1 MRSGCRHSMHA
12 RLRINPDSRVP
23 RRGKIRRDTLF
34 LTDRIGMRTA
44 SLDVLCRG
52 NIISPIIRKTVPA
65 TSAELTM
72 ALDVE
77 IPFGDGTITA
87 ELPDR
92 TVYLTGE
99 FKSQFSVIDDLEE
112 EIKGALDEPL
122 GSPRVEDLV
131 KRGSRVVIAF
141 DDPTVMAFGPIR
153 RLAVEEL
160 LRRLDSS
167 GVDRGDVTLICA
179 NALHRKFRPNELA
192 TMLGEDLMQEFGP
205 RLFCHDAEDPSQLV
219 HLGRT
224 PEGYDVELSRHAV
237 EADLTIYI
245 NAAYNRGFCG
255 GWKSVCVGLSTYR
268 SIRHHHTPDGMSMSI
283 HENRMHAVL
292 DSMGRLVEE
301 KVPGKMFKLETLSA
315 NPFQVSR
322 VFAGSTWDT
331 RQACLDELARHYQ
344 PRRNLSEEKYDVV
357 VYGVPNWSPY
367 AIGASM
373 NPLLTLVSSGLGYL
387 GGTVQALGAPG
398 CTVIMVTPCPDQWDR
413 VHHAPYPIVWDT
425 VLSQTHDAYEI
436 DRRYS
441 EQFATD
447 GPLIEKYRHEYA
459 FHPIHAIL
467 ATHPLKRMRH
477 IGQVLVAGA
486 ESPEVVEHVGFQA
499 TSTVEEAIERAEL
512 QYGPNCRIAYVPQPT
527 VPTKLLM

>member
-1 MRSGCRHSMHA
+1 
-12 RLRINPDSRVP
+12 
-23 RRGKIRRDTLF
+23 
-34 LTDRIGMRTA
+34 
-44 SLDVLCRG
+44 
-52 NIISPIIRKTVPA
+52 
-65 TSAELTM
+65 M
-72 ALDVE
+72 ALEVE

-87 ELPDR
+87 ELPER
-92 TVYLTGE
+92 
-99 FKSQFSVIDDLEE
+99 SVILAGEAKSSLSVVDDLEAE
-112 EIKGALDEPL
+112 VRDALDSPL

-131 KRGSRVVIAF
+131 KPGARVVIAF

-153 RLAVEEL
+153 RIAIEEL
-160 LRRLDSS
+160 LRRLESV
-167 GVDRGDVTLICA
+167 GVDRGDVKLICA
-179 NALHRKFRPNELA
+179 NALHRKFRPSELA
-192 TMLGEDLMQEFGP
+192 TMLGEDLVQEFGE

-219 HLGRT
+219 HLGQT

-283 HENRMHAVL
+283 HENRMHDVL
-292 DSMGRLVEE
+292 ESMGRVVEE
-301 KVPGKMFKLETLSA
+301 KVPGKMFKIETLSA
-315 NPFQVSR
+315 NPFQVSK

-331 RQACLDELARHYQ
+331 RQACLEVMGQHYQ
-344 PRRNLSEEKYDVV
+344 SRRSLSHEKYDVI

-398 CTVIMVTPCPDQWDR
+398 CTVVMVTPCPDQWDR
-413 VHHAPYPIVWDT
+413 VHHAPYPVVWEN
-425 VLSQTHDAYEI
+425 VLNETQDAYEI

-441 EQFATD
+441 EQYATD

-467 ATHPLKRMRH
+467 ATHPLKRMKH
-477 IGQVLVAGA
+477 IGQVLVAGT
-486 ESPEVVEHVGFQA
+486 ESPEVVRHIGF
-499 TSTVEEAIERAEL
+499 SPMPTVEEAVAEAERRH
-512 QYGPNCRIAYVPQPT
+512 GHDCRIAYVPQPT

>member
-1 MRSGCRHSMHA
+1 MP
-12 RLRINPDSRVP
+12 L
-23 RRGKIRRDTLF
+23 
-34 LTDRIGMRTA
+34 
-44 SLDVLCRG
+44 
-52 NIISPIIRKTVPA
+52 
-65 TSAELTM
+65 E
-72 ALDVE
+72 VE
-77 IPFGDGTITA
+77 IPFGDGTIVA
-87 ELPDR
+87 ELPER
-92 TVYLTGE
+92 TVILAGE
-99 FKSQFSVIDDLEE
+99 AKSQFPVVDDLEAE
-112 EIKGALDEPL
+112 VRRALDAPL

-131 KRGSRVVIAF
+131 GPGARVVIAF

-153 RLAVEEL
+153 RIAVEEL
-160 LRRLDSS
+160 LRRLESV
-167 GVDRGDVTLICA
+167 GVDRADVKLVCA
-179 NALHRKFRPNELA
+179 NALHRKFRPSELA
-192 TMLGEDLMQEFGP
+192 TMLGEDLVQEFGE
-205 RLFCHDAEDPSQLV
+205 RVFCHDAEDPEQLV
-219 HLGRT
+219 HLGLT

-283 HENRMHAVL
+283 HENRMHDVL
-292 DSMGRLVEE
+292 DAMGRLVDE
-301 KVPGKMFKLETLSA
+301 KLPGKMFKIETLSA
-315 NPFQVSR
+315 NPFQVSQ

-331 RQACLDELARHYQ
+331 RRACLETMGRHYQ
-344 PRRNLSEEKYDVV
+344 SRRSLSDEKYDVI

-367 AIGASM
+367 AIGSAM

-398 CTVIMVTPCPDQWDR
+398 CTVVMVTPCPDEWDR
-413 VHHAPYPIVWDT
+413 VHHAPYPVVWEN
-425 VLSQTHDAYEI
+425 VLTETQDAYEI

-441 EQFATD
+441 EQYATD

-467 ATHPLKRMRH
+467 ATHPLKRMKH

-486 ESPEVVEHVGFQA
+486 ESPEVVKHVGFRPMA
-499 TSTVEEAIERAEL
+499 TVEEAIAEAEKHH
-512 QYGPNCRIAYVPQPT
+512 GSDCRIAYVPQPT